1 MAYKS
6 CYVRIYAVHDYD
18 LMKYCLSLRE
28 TNCEK
33 RNYRNSVANII
44 KQVLRAY
51 IREEEYIPPV
61 VSQCVNILP
70 KGTIRVNVRLHTEK
84 DADII
89 DFVGR
94 IRKRQRNSFLKNLL
108 RRYIRDSSVLISY
121 LEDMDVYETAIVGFP
136 ASERKKAHEVITA
149 ESRKSER
156 KQLASLPEAET
167 PTKVPKAPVEKEKQ
181 LMSMPDKEPGQ
192 TVRIVPEAEQEPGLE
207 MDPDTDFDTNFDF
220 FAALGQAMEGQ

>member
-28 TNCEK
+28 TNREK

-61 VSQCVNILP
+61 VSQCVNTLP

-121 LEDMDVYETAIVGFP
+121 LEDMDVYETAAVGFP
-136 ASERKKAHEVITA
+136 ASEPGKIHGEITL
-149 ESRKSER
+149 ESSKSER
-156 KQLASLPEAET
+156 RQSASLPEAEMS
-167 PTKVPKAPVEKEKQ
+167 TKAPKAPVEKEKQ